1 MTVDY
6 ACGTINRIG
15 LDSASTPIARLR
27 LLYFSYPAFVVIAR
41 TPPPIYRFS
50 MKARTVGDCSSAVR
64 KGIAE
69 SCRGEVQ
76 RSCVRWGIDD
86 FTTRLTRV
94 TARAN
99 RRVAEPGT
107 GQAPGSPYLS
117 ERVRDGFMRRYPW
130 AG

>member
-69 SCRGEVQ
+69 FVAVKFNGRACVGGSINLSQGGSLVSRRGTSGASSLGPDKRRAPHICRSV
-76 RSCVRWGIDD
+76 CVM
-86 FTTRLTRV
+86 
-94 TARAN
+94 
-99 RRVAEPGT
+99 
-107 GQAPGSPYLS
+107 GS
-117 ERVRDGFMRRYPW
+117 
-130 AG
+130 